1 MKGGRRRRRAKK
13 KFSSKGISWVFRVD
27 FQALSQVKRDAAGR
41 LSDCQSNCCLMWHC
55 REGNRGRERRRVG
68 PFHGHFVM
76 RRRGIKEEI
85 SFSLLRTHQ
94 TIIYCD
100 CQWDGSRK
108 RQTIV
113 RGAWVASCPLYNWC
127 VRLQVGYVFLCL
139 DVFSTAA
146 AAVASA
152 SRLILDT
159 VRQMN
164 VPRRVLHAFRRCC
177 KAKAKHDKCSHSNPT
192 SLSSIP
198 PPCPLPVPCCAE
210 GCVLPHPL
218 AAARTVFDTFINA
231 LVTPVELSEFHS

>member
-1 MKGGRRRRRAKK
+1 
-13 KFSSKGISWVFRVD
+13 
-27 FQALSQVKRDAAGR
+27 
-41 LSDCQSNCCLMWHC
+41 
-55 REGNRGRERRRVG
+55 
-68 PFHGHFVM
+68 M

-85 SFSLLRTHQ
+85 SFSLLPTPQ

-146 AAVASA
+146 VAVASA

-192 SLSSIP
+192 SLSY

-231 LVTPVELSEFHS
+231 LVAPVELSEFHS